1 MVGVGRGVAG
11 GKKFFLGNVYYN
23 VAFVVNF
30 IMNIRKYIYISAT
43 ILAVWVMPAKG
54 QSEVE
59 MMTKRYTDAYDSLIN
74 SFYLRQFAHSRLLSS
89 KELNLDEFDALSDSV
104 IAKRLSSLHTVIP
117 MTFNSEVRSYIRFYL
132 KYMSRRLDVMLSLG
146 QYYYPMFE
154 DALSRYGVP
163 EELKYLTIVESAM
176 NPMATSRVGAAGLW
190 QFMYSTGKLYGLEV
204 NSVVDERRDVYKST
218 YAAAHF
224 LSDLYKVFGDWQL
237 AIAAYNCGPGN
248 INKAIARSG
257 GKRDFWEIYYF
268 LPRETRGYIPA
279 FIAATYVMNYYRE
292 HGLRPVEVKAPVRT
306 DTLMLS
312 SDVLLQYVEQYAGVA
327 DEELR
332 TLNPQYRADYIPA
345 SSGQYSLCLPT
356 NKMPLFIANQDSIYV
371 HSQDSLSRRPLTVE
385 PVKVKGANG
394 NGKGK
399 KGGEGRYHTVKKGET
414 LSSVS
419 RQYGI
424 SVQKL
429 KQLNGLKRDQINV
442 GQRLKVR

>member
-1 MVGVGRGVAG
+1 M
-11 GKKFFLGNVYYN
+11 
-23 VAFVVNF
+23 
-30 IMNIRKYIYISAT
+30 MNIKRYIYIIVVMAT
-43 ILAVWVMPAKG
+43 VGVTEARG

-59 MMTKRYTDAYDSLIN
+59 ELTKRYTDAYDSLMN
-74 SFYLRQFAHSRLLSS
+74 SFYLRQFSHSRLLSS
-89 KELNLDEFDALSDSV
+89 RELNLDEFDALPDSTL
-104 IAKRLSSLHTVIP
+104 AGRLASLHTVIP
-117 MTFNSEVRSYIRFYL
+117 MTYNSEVRSYIRFYL

-146 QYYYPMFE
+146 QYYHPMFE

-224 LSDLYKVFGDWQL
+224 LSDLHRVFDDWLL

-279 FIAATYVMNYYRE
+279 FIAATYVMNFYRE

-306 DTLMLS
+306 DTLVLS
-312 SDVLLQYVEQYAGVA
+312 SDVLLDYVERYTEVSE
-327 DEELR
+327 EELR

-345 SSGQYSLCLPT
+345 SSGQYTLCLPT
-356 NKMPLFIANQDSIYV
+356 NKMPLFIANQDSIYAY
-371 HSQDSLSRRPLTVE
+371 SQDSLSRRPLAVE
-385 PVKVKGANG
+385 PVRVKGQK
-394 NGKGK
+394 GKGA

-414 LSSVS
+414 LSSLS
-419 RQYGI
+419 RTYGI
-424 SVQKL
+424 SVSRL

-442 GQRLKVR
+442 GQRLRVKG

>member
-1 MVGVGRGVAG
+1 MLAAG
-11 GKKFFLGNVYYN
+11 TV
-23 VAFVVNF
+23 
-30 IMNIRKYIYISAT
+30 
-43 ILAVWVMPAKG
+43 PARA

-59 MMTKRYTDAYDSLIN
+59 LMTKRYTDAYDSLIG
-74 SFYLRQFAHSRLLSS
+74 SYYLRQFSHSRLLSNR
-89 KELNLDEFDALSDSV
+89 ELSLEEFDALPDSV
-104 IAKRLSSLHTVIP
+104 IAARLAALHTVIP

-132 KYMSRRLDVMLSLG
+132 KYMSRRLDVMLSLS
-146 QYYYPMFE
+146 QYYHPLFE
-154 DALSRYGVP
+154 EALSRYGVP

-176 NPMATSRVGAAGLW
+176 NPLATSRVGAAGLW

-224 LSDLYKVFGDWQL
+224 LSDLHRVFDDWTL

-279 FIAATYVMNYYRE
+279 FIAVTYVMNYYRE
-292 HGLRPVEVKAPVRT
+292 HGLRPIEVKMPVHT
-306 DTLMLS
+306 DTLMLER
-312 SDVLLQYVEQYAGVA
+312 DVLLSYVEEMTGVG

-345 SSGQYSLCLPT
+345 STGNYSLCLPVS
-356 NKMPLFIANQDSIYV
+356 KMELFIANQDSIYAR
-371 HSQDSLSRRPLTVE
+371 SMDSLSRRPIAVE
-385 PVKVKGANG
+385 PVKGNSKVKKEKGETRG
-394 NGKGK
+394 GSGK
-399 KGGEGRYHTVKKGET
+399 YHTVKKGET
-414 LSSVS
+414 LSAVARKYGLTVS
-419 RQYGI
+419 Q
-424 SVQKL
+424 L
-429 KQLNGLKRDQINV
+429 KKMNGLKRDQINV